1 MPLAPRLPS
10 CATAEALTVAARH
23 CSTHK
28 EQTQETVIPDEVIID
43 GEKAAPE
50 ETAPPEDK
58 ATMTNDEKA
67 KGSST
72 THEFQAE
79 TRQLLDIVARSL
91 YSEKEVFIRELISNA
106 SDAVE
111 KSRYLSMLGGGTET
125 GIIGGSSG
133 EVGMVDPSRDLKI
146 EIATDKVARTLTIA
160 DSGIGMTKEEMVQNL
175 GTIARSGSKAF
186 VKEIMA
192 KEGAAPDPKDI
203 IGQFGVGFYSA
214 FMVADKIEVY
224 SRASKEGQDVA
235 YRWMS
240 DGSGTFEI
248 AEAEGVSPG
257 TKIIVHL
264 KKDCSEFADETV
276 VRDVIKKYS
285 SFVGCPVNLNGAK
298 SNELRPVWLM
308 DPKEVT
314 LELHEDFYRY
324 ISNSFDKPRFIQHF
338 RADAPLDIRALF
350 YVPESRPGLF
360 ETQRE
365 AAGGGGGG
373 ETGVALYCRKILI
386 KSKVENIVPRWM
398 RFVKGVVDSED
409 IPLNLSREL
418 LQDSAQIRKLRT
430 VVSNKFL
437 RFIQERARKE
447 RKSFLDFYKD
457 YSFFFK
463 EGILMSQEQYEKE
476 EIAKVLRFESS
487 KQPAGELTSLPEYCD
502 RMKAGQ
508 RDVFYLSAPSRQ
520 LAESSPYF
528 EALKKK
534 DDVEVIFCYESYDEL
549 VLMQLQQF
557 DQKKM
562 TSVEKDMR
570 ETADATE
577 DKEGSLSSSEQ
588 SDLTDWMKSQLGMKA
603 AKVRTT
609 RKLESHP
616 CVIMLEEM
624 AAARHFIKT
633 QGANFNEEQRYNIL
647 QPQFEINPSNPIIK
661 KVNELRESNPKL
673 ASLVTEQLFA
683 NAMVSAGLVEDPRTI
698 LRSMNEMLEAAL
710 EKH

>member
-1 MPLAPRLPS
+1 M
-10 CATAEALTVAARH
+10 
-23 CSTHK
+23 
-28 EQTQETVIPDEVIID
+28 
-43 GEKAAPE
+43 
-50 ETAPPEDK
+50 
-58 ATMTNDEKA
+58 
-67 KGSST
+67 
-72 THEFQAE
+72 
-79 TRQLLDIVARSL
+79 ARSL

-111 KSRYLSMLGGGTET
+111 KMRYLSTLGGAEP
-125 GIIGGSSG
+125 GIIGGSSSG
-133 EVGMVDPSRDLKI
+133 SMGMADPGRDLKI
-146 EIATDKVARTLTIA
+146 DIATDKVARTLTIA
-160 DSGIGMTKEEMVQNL
+160 DSGIGMTKGEMVQNL

-186 VKEIMA
+186 MKEVMS

-214 FMVADKIEVY
+214 FMVADKIEVF
-224 SRASKEGQDVA
+224 SKASDGSA
-235 YRWMS
+235 HRWMS

-248 AEAEGVSPG
+248 AEADGVAPG

-264 KKDCSEFADETV
+264 KKECSEFADETT

-314 LELHEDFYRY
+314 PDLHEDFYRY

-386 KSKVENIVPRWM
+386 KSKAENIVPRWM

-476 EIAKVLRFESS
+476 EIAKVLRY
-487 KQPAGELTSLPEYCD
+487 G
-502 RMKAGQ
+502 
-508 RDVFYLSAPSRQ
+508 
-520 LAESSPYF
+520 
-528 EALKKK
+528 
-534 DDVEVIFCYESYDEL
+534 
-549 VLMQLQQF
+549 
-557 DQKKM
+557 
-562 TSVEKDMR
+562 
-570 ETADATE
+570 
-577 DKEGSLSSSEQ
+577 
-588 SDLTDWMKSQLGMKA
+588 
-603 AKVRTT
+603 
-609 RKLESHP
+609 
-616 CVIMLEEM
+616 
-624 AAARHFIKT
+624 
-633 QGANFNEEQRYNIL
+633 
-647 QPQFEINPSNPIIK
+647 
-661 KVNELRESNPKL
+661 
-673 ASLVTEQLFA
+673 
-683 NAMVSAGLVEDPRTI
+683 
-698 LRSMNEMLEAAL
+698 
-710 EKH
+710 